1 MKITPLKLSLVNL
14 VKLASQR
21 LRMMDKKRDE
31 STNQLEKLISVVRKQ
46 LSFSVAKILANNFKL
61 QSSYLS
67 SAVALVA
74 SPINGCFRGDFD
86 SDKHV
91 EVKRLKFF
99 GELHIQGKCLVG
111 NLDFLRAPR
120 WTYSDTS
127 AKVCTKTC
135 FWYQW
140 SSVGAKWCR
149 T

>member
-1 MKITPLKLSLVNL
+1 
-14 VKLASQR
+14 
-21 LRMMDKKRDE
+21 MMDKKRDE

-91 EVKRLKFF
+91 EVGLL
-99 GELHIQGKCLVG
+99 ENSGK
-111 NLDFLRAPR
+111 
-120 WTYSDTS
+120 
-127 AKVCTKTC
+127 
-135 FWYQW
+135 
-140 SSVGAKWCR
+140 
-149 T
+149 